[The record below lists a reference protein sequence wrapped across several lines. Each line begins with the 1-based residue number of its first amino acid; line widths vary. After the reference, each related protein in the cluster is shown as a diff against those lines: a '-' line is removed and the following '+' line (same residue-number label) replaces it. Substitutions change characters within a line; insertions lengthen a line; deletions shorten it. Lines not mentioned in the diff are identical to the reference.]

1 MTLKVI
7 GVGFGRSE
15 SNSTQTALNE
25 LGFPCYHMFEVIESK

>member
-1 MTLKVI
+1 MTLKII
-7 GVGFGRSE
+7 GVGFGRSG